1 MVGFEY
7 FVGLVLKVLNYYY
20 AYVITKFSKVP
31 VTINTGVL
39 LKSSLKQS
47 SWNELK
53 IHGIVLDIFR
63 TKDSRNK
70 IYLKFI

>member
-20 AYVITKFSKVP
+20 AYVITKFCKVP
-31 VTINTGVL
+31 VTINTGV

-53 IHGIVLDIFR
+53 IHEIVLEIFR

-70 IYLKFI
+70 IHLKFL